1 MKLHEFVPPI
11 LISLLRKL
19 QHKPTGAQFYSS
31 YAEALSA
38 CHGGYEETQLIR
50 TVYEKTRIYRD
61 SLASQTPRVFDL
73 SSLRTLVGLSL
84 AVTDRELNVLDFGG
98 ACGAHYFIARACMGD
113 RVRFRWHVIE
123 TSKMAAVAKGLEDDQ
138 LQFFDSLPRG
148 KEALEK
154 IDLVFSSGAL
164 QYVPDPYETL
174 GEMTQCGATA
184 LFLTR
189 IGLTRHHVELITIQT
204 STLSTNGPGA
214 LPEGMPDGPVKCP
227 VTFARKDKVEDIIKK
242 SYSLDIRFDEDK
254 QAYVAGNI
262 GIDMYGYFATL
273 RKDCT

>member
-31 YAEALSA
+31 YAESLSA

-73 SSLRTLVGLSL
+73 SSLHTLVGLSL

-123 TSKMAAVAKGLEDDQ
+123 TSKMAAVAKSLEDDQ

-189 IGLTRHHVELITIQT
+189 IGLTRHHAELITIQT
-204 STLSTNGPGA
+204 STLSTS
-214 LPEGMPDGPVKCP
+214 D
-227 VTFARKDKVEDIIKK
+227 
-242 SYSLDIRFDEDK
+242 YS
-254 QAYVAGNI
+254 AP
-262 GIDMYGYFATL
+262 
-273 RKDCT
+273 